1 MGSKGESARGR
12 EEPSSPSGS
21 VPGYTDRRVDEEERT
36 LELSL
41 VVPSVLSTILPCES
55 SGMMPTLWVRLIT
68 FSIFAPVVES
78 FVSIHTLKITANVG
92 DSQMSWIL
100 EIFWLE
106 LRASSIVIIRKPSS
120 DQRREHM

>member
-1 MGSKGESARGR
+1 
-12 EEPSSPSGS
+12 
-21 VPGYTDRRVDEEERT
+21 
-36 LELSL
+36 
-41 VVPSVLSTILPCES
+41 
-55 SGMMPTLWVRLIT
+55 LIT